1 MTNLE
6 MVEKFKTT
14 VKDLVSSFDLSFKWL
29 DYFIGEMQKKI
40 KWYQNRCLVG
50 VGIVLKQNNKIL
62 LLKRKSALGCGTWS
76 VPGGW
81 VDPGEQPE
89 KTAIREAM
97 EEVGLKVY
105 FPGLF
110 GCTNYYHE
118 KDGISTVTL
127 WYYCEF
133 EGIPFNKEPEK
144 ASEMMWADLDNLPTP
159 LYGHLEKMIPHIKG
173 LP

>member
-1 MTNLE
+1 MTILE
-6 MVEKFKTT
+6 MAEKYKKI
-14 VKDLVSSFDLSFKWL
+14 VSDLTGSLTQSSNWLS
-29 DYFIGEMQKKI
+29 YFINEMMGKI
-40 KWYQNRCLVG
+40 KWYEQRCLVG
-50 VGIVLKQNNKIL
+50 VGIVLKHDNKIL
-62 LLKRKSALGCGTWS
+62 LLKRASKLGYGTWS

-89 KTAIREAM
+89 HTVRREAM
-97 EEVGLKVY
+97 EEVGLKVH

-110 GCTNYYHE
+110 GCTNYQHE
-118 KDGISTVTL
+118 KDGLSTVTL
-127 WYYCEF
+127 WYHCDF
-133 EGIPFNKEPEK
+133 EGVPFNKEPEK